1 MVPSW
6 PSLVPVSCV
15 SRASLVCL
23 SCISHV
29 PVVPLSCA
37 SHASFVC
44 LSCMSRVSLME
55 NKHNKNKTT
64 KLQVVS
70 PSRSGQ
76 RTCPPHRPN
85 RDGETVAKRHGE
97 GGLKPTACVPQ
108 ERRMRARKQQKEP
121 NLVPIGASIAREL
134 KPERPAA
141 QSEHKKGSTKEGR
154 GGAGRREPPEST
166 AGNSG
171 TRT

>member
-1 MVPSW
+1 MA
-6 PSLVPVSCV
+6 V
-15 SRASLVCL
+15 SRACLVCL
-23 SCISHV
+23 SCLSC
-29 PVVPLSCA
+29 VPLMHLLCA
-37 SHASFVC
+37 SHASLMFLSC
-44 LSCMSRVSLME
+44 LSRVHLMHVSCVSHG

-108 ERRMRARKQQKEP
+108 ERRTRARKQQKEP